1 MHPIEEK
8 HRVTGPVAKML
19 NVKSGSMLHGEET
32 DSVDF
37 LYQKVNYK
45 EGE

>member
-1 MHPIEEK
+1 MHPVGEK
-8 HRVTGPVAKML
+8 HKLSGPIAKAMNVADGTQ
-19 NVKSGSMLHGEET
+19 VHGEEP

-37 LYQKVNYK
+37 LYQKVVYK

>member
-1 MHPIEEK
+1 MHPVGEK
-8 HRVTGPVAKML
+8 HKVTGPVAKAL
-19 NVKSGSMLHGEET
+19 NVKSGSKLHGEET

-37 LYQKVNYK
+37 LYQKVKYK